1 MLAAWGFLA
10 GWSILHRQAPQLR
23 LDYLGDENATSSLTR
38 CSEDKFRPQPV
49 WSFEFGAT
57 AGLNRQAGGL
67 CAQGL
72 DDKRRPDDPTI
83 SDFLS
88 AVAAIIPVAQQDG

>member
-57 AGLNRQAGGL
+57 AGPNRQAGGL
-67 CAQGL
+67 CAQVSMTRE
-72 DDKRRPDDPTI
+72 DRTI
-83 SDFLS
+83 SDFLL